1 LLGSKGFVLQQ
12 GLILKKVR
20 IWVVQNSAFQKQLLE
35 YIHFNPTVGHSGY
48 HKTIDRVK
56 ADFYWSGMCKDI
68 KKFVRKCSVCQENKH
83 ETTHPAGLLQPLPIP
98 TQAWSDISMDFIEG
112 LPSSQGFT
120 VIFVVVDRFT
130 KYGHFLPLSHP
141 YTASKVAEIFLAN
154 VLKLHGMPRTIV
166 SDRDL
171 VCTSSFWRDL
181 FKLQGISLALSSAY
195 HPQSDGQT

>member
-1 LLGSKGFVLQQ
+1 
-12 GLILKKVR
+12 
-20 IWVVQNSAFQKQLLE
+20 
-35 YIHFNPTVGHSGY
+35 
-48 HKTIDRVK
+48 
-56 ADFYWSGMCKDI
+56 MCKDI